1 MTVLNKVQTLWRH
14 FSNDMGI
21 DLGTANTLVYV
32 EGRGIVLREPS
43 VVALK
48 DNEILAVGAEAKL
61 MVGRT
66 PAAIRAIRPMR
77 DGVISDFAVAEKMIR
92 YFIQKVHN
100 RRTLVAPRIVIGVPS
115 GITEVE
121 KRAVRESA
129 LQAGASQVWLI
140 EECIAAAIGC
150 DMSIEEPV
158 GNMIVTIGGGTS
170 EVAVISLGDIVVAR
184 SLRVAGD
191 KIDEAIMNYMRRVHN
206 LQIGDRTA
214 EEIKIEIGN
223 VYPSQDDLV
232 TKEVRGRDYSGMPMT
247 VTVTAGEIREAMM
260 EPVSAIVDSI
270 RQTLENTPPEL
281 AGDIMQKGIVVAGG
295 GALIRGLQQLLHDET
310 GLPIT
315 IAEDP
320 LSVVALGTGKYLL
333 EIKGSLRKAV

>member
-1 MTVLNKVQTLWRH
+1 
-14 FSNDMGI
+14 
-21 DLGTANTLVYV
+21 
-32 EGRGIVLREPS
+32 
-43 VVALK
+43 
-48 DNEILAVGAEAKL
+48 
-61 MVGRT
+61 
-66 PAAIRAIRPMR
+66 
-77 DGVISDFAVAEKMIR
+77 
-92 YFIQKVHN
+92 
-100 RRTLVAPRIVIGVPS
+100 
-115 GITEVE
+115 
-121 KRAVRESA
+121 
-129 LQAGASQVWLI
+129 
-140 EECIAAAIGC
+140 
-150 DMSIEEPV
+150 
-158 GNMIVTIGGGTS
+158 
-170 EVAVISLGDIVVAR
+170 
-184 SLRVAGD
+184 
-191 KIDEAIMNYMRRVHN
+191 MRRVHN